1 MSLYIIEI
9 SDGINNEAMLIEAP
23 NLLVAEATGKRSSDL
38 DYATI
43 STAIYTDKRA
53 KELGLTHHNEIPPE
67 ERTLPEHVEQILSIK
82 NGDLVQVKK
91 HEHDTWS
98 KFPYR
103 YIGLDCA
110 IDSDR
115 FVVKSTRT
123 DLFYSYNYCRRA
135 K

>member
-1 MSLYIIEI
+1 MKLYIVEV
-9 SDGINNEAMLIEAP
+9 SDGINSDAMLIKAP
-23 NLLVAEATGKRSSDL
+23 NLLAAEVTGKRSSNL

-67 ERTLPEHVEQILSIK
+67 ERTLPEHVEQILSIE
-82 NGDLVQVKK
+82 NGDLVQVKQ
-91 HEHDTWS
+91 HEYDTWS
-98 KFPYR
+98 KFPYH
-103 YIGLDCA
+103 YIGLDFDV
-110 IDSDR
+110 DSDR

-123 DLFYSYNYCRRA
+123 GLFYTYNYCRRL